1 METTSLSY
9 NKQIGRTEIEGDE
22 KKEQSKH
29 WKFVPF
35 VYADSL
41 PRFSCSQFNL
51 LTEQTIENI
60 KMKYTQLAVHAFVCS
75 PNDMNRGADSVKHTA
90 QHTAMH
96 LKYCRSHV
104 TFDIDNECSKCF
116 DWNEKLYQHNMC
128 KSLCLHFTLF
138 RIDFMWPDS
147 SVWLVAPIQNVCIR
161 RIMIFQLKI
170 WIYIPWV
177 SVSFSVDFFHGSH
190 F

>member
-75 PNDMNRGADSVKHTA
+75 PNCMIAWNTLHSTQPCISSIVVATSLLILIMNVPNVSTEMKNYISTICVSR
-90 QHTAMH
+90 
-96 LKYCRSHV
+96 C
-104 TFDIDNECSKCF
+104 
-116 DWNEKLYQHNMC
+116 
-128 KSLCLHFTLF
+128 
-138 RIDFMWPDS
+138 
-147 SVWLVAPIQNVCIR
+147 VCISLYSESISCDPIHLFGWWPR
-161 RIMIFQLKI
+161 YKMCAFE
-170 WIYIPWV
+170 
-177 SVSFSVDFFHGSH
+177 GSWY
-190 F
+190 FN